1 MERLMIWAMRHPVL
15 VLVLTGIVSLLAAT
29 QLPRLQIAISPQS
42 LIIEGDPKQAFYDDM
57 RETFGSDR
65 ITIVYLADP
74 NLFEPANLSAI
85 SAAVETIDQLPFVE
99 KTRSLFSV
107 PDLRVRDE
115 LVVAD
120 PFLARIPDNE
130 ESLHAIIKRAQ
141 SNPFVDK
148 NLLSPDT
155 RSMAINVY
163 LKEDAREADPAF
175 DEHVAHAISEAILP
189 LSSQLEQAYQ
199 IGLPYVRSSIAETV
213 NKEQFQTIGSA
224 LLVLVFTLFL
234 LFRRFSALI
243 IPVVTAGLSV
253 VWLLGGMAA
262 VGTPLTILTAMVPV
276 LLIIVG
282 STEDVHLLAETFDGQ
297 RTGLS
302 LRRATL
308 RTVRRLGLAIGL
320 TFITS
325 FFGFLAVGANPV
337 SLVREFGLVAST
349 GLAINF
355 FLTAVLVPVLLGIL
369 GGKTESGSTRWGVVL
384 FEKISR
390 VITRLLLSYRRSV
403 LAASVI
409 LLPGLTYL
417 ASSVEINND
426 ILSYFEPDSPVQ
438 QRAGILRDEL
448 SGIYTLQIVVDGHI
462 DDAFVRVGYLE
473 ELQEIQQFI
482 ADHPMLDHSN
492 SFADYIALLNSAV
505 NETGTPELPYED
517 DVVENLMLFVNP
529 GDADEY
535 ISSDRSIANI
545 VVRHGISE
553 SQIFAEVLKEL
564 EAFIEKR
571 VDSDLKVTITGES
584 VLTESAVG
592 YLLTGQIRSLLIV
605 LAAIFV
611 VVSLLFMTPK
621 AGVIAVAINLFPI
634 AAMFAL
640 MSFFGIPVDSATS
653 MIAALAVGIGVDHTM
668 HFMVRYSL
676 HARHRQKELDAV
688 ALTVRDEARPIGA
701 ATLALSA
708 GFATLAL
715 SSFPPIFYFGLLS
728 AATMIFSFL
737 ATFVLAPVLLS
748 YVRLNTLWEI
758 LGTRVRYEL
767 KEHCPLFRDM
777 STQQIRRVIL
787 QGRTLEYENG
797 DLIMQR
803 GDQGEALYVLL
814 SGSVV
819 VESGGAGPLREVV
832 EVMSTGEVFGVA
844 ALVCGRP
851 RVATARAAG
860 STTILIL
867 DWQRL
872 QRIALLFPRS
882 AYLIF
887 RNLSMITAER
897 LANRVDDGNGC
908 PENAMTN
915 DPEKL
920 VQSISN

>member
-1 MERLMIWAMRHPVL
+1 
-15 VLVLTGIVSLLAAT
+15 
-29 QLPRLQIAISPQS
+29 
-42 LIIEGDPKQAFYDDM
+42 
-57 RETFGSDR
+57 
-65 ITIVYLADP
+65 
-74 NLFEPANLSAI
+74 
-85 SAAVETIDQLPFVE
+85 
-99 KTRSLFSV
+99 
-107 PDLRVRDE
+107 
-115 LVVAD
+115 
-120 PFLARIPDNE
+120 
-130 ESLHAIIKRAQ
+130 
-141 SNPFVDK
+141 
-148 NLLSPDT
+148 
-155 RSMAINVY
+155 
-163 LKEDAREADPAF
+163 
-175 DEHVAHAISEAILP
+175 
-189 LSSQLEQAYQ
+189 
-199 IGLPYVRSSIAETV
+199 
-213 NKEQFQTIGSA
+213 
-224 LLVLVFTLFL
+224 
-234 LFRRFSALI
+234 
-243 IPVVTAGLSV
+243 
-253 VWLLGGMAA
+253 
-262 VGTPLTILTAMVPV
+262 
-276 LLIIVG
+276 
-282 STEDVHLLAETFDGQ
+282 
-297 RTGLS
+297 
-302 LRRATL
+302 
-308 RTVRRLGLAIGL
+308 
-320 TFITS
+320 
-325 FFGFLAVGANPV
+325 
-337 SLVREFGLVAST
+337 
-349 GLAINF
+349 
-355 FLTAVLVPVLLGIL
+355 
-369 GGKTESGSTRWGVVL
+369 
-384 FEKISR
+384 
-390 VITRLLLSYRRSV
+390 
-403 LAASVI
+403 
-409 LLPGLTYL
+409 
-417 ASSVEINND
+417 
-426 ILSYFEPDSPVQ
+426 
-438 QRAGILRDEL
+438 
-448 SGIYTLQIVVDGHI
+448 
-462 DDAFVRVGYLE
+462 
-473 ELQEIQQFI
+473 
-482 ADHPMLDHSN
+482 
-492 SFADYIALLNSAV
+492 
-505 NETGTPELPYED
+505 
-517 DVVENLMLFVNP
+517 VENLMLFVNP